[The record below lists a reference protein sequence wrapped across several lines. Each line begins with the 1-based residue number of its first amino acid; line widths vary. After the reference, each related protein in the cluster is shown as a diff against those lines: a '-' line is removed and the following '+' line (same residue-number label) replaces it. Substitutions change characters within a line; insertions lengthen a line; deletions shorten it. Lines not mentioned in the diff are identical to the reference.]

1 MVFGLKTCR
10 RISQILN
17 SINHVHCHITRAG
30 SMKDI
35 FDGGPSH
42 GHVSITNGLHLTELG
57 ECELFISV

>member
-1 MVFGLKTCR
+1 
-10 RISQILN
+10 
-17 SINHVHCHITRAG
+17 
-30 SMKDI
+30 MKDI